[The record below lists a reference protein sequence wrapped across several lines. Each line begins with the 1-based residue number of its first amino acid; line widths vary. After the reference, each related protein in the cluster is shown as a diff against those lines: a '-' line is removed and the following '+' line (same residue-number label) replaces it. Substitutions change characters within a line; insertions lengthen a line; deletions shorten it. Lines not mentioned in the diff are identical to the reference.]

1 MDSAK
6 PEKDAKSSQEQ
17 KIIVKA
23 KVMEESSVDVFK
35 VQQQKFVS
43 QTTME
48 QCSVEAVTSKK
59 CTTVDSAKLE
69 KDTEHSQEQIETVKA
84 KVTETIP
91 ESNVDVDFE
100 AQQQE
105 FVSQTTM
112 ELGSVEVK
120 LADVMNRLNSAE
132 GDADVAQAYQN
143 VKMQL
148 IEKDKLVVSKDV
160 EIADLLS
167 QVKNLERQ
175 LHDVQSQLQE
185 DRHQFDSTVDCNNS
199 EVLPSSMHHATTL
212 LNKGNVVTEQEQVRV
227 ASDDLVESNTS
238 IVKEVSEYIKVG
250 SAISYITYL

>member
-1 MDSAK
+1 M
-6 PEKDAKSSQEQ
+6 
-17 KIIVKA
+17 
-23 KVMEESSVDVFK
+23 
-35 VQQQKFVS
+35 
-43 QTTME
+43 
-48 QCSVEAVTSKK
+48 
-59 CTTVDSAKLE
+59 
-69 KDTEHSQEQIETVKA
+69 
-84 KVTETIP
+84 
-91 ESNVDVDFE
+91 
-100 AQQQE
+100 
-105 FVSQTTM
+105 
-112 ELGSVEVK
+112 K